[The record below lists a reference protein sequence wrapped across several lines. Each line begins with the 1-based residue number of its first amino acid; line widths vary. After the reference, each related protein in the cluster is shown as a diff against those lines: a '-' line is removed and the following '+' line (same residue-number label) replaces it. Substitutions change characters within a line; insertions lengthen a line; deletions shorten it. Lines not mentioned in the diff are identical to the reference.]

1 MVVKNIDKPIAT
13 THVGAYPKPKWFSQY
28 QLSGRDMLDVFKD
41 QTYEQAYRDAV
52 AAVIKDQELAG
63 VDIVADGKMAYDEF
77 RGGTGWFQYTLD
89 RVNGITGRS
98 EEITSIF
105 AGHPLEVIQ
114 EMASAYGSPVATEK
128 LSAGPMRLAL
138 EYKIS
143 KELTDK
149 PIKFNIG
156 DSSIIATMILNGGPY
171 EQQTDLIMDLAKI
184 YNKALRELD
193 EAGAPFIQ
201 TDTSPINVLP
211 SFREVSDDEFAF
223 FVDAFNTMFDGVKAE
238 KWIHVCWGRL
248 HGQPLL
254 GAGAERAWDIAYP
267 HLIETNADT
276 VNMHMSYAGDDVLKV
291 MGEYDTDK
299 NIALGAVSIS
309 SLLVE
314 SPEKIADL
322 LTNATKYVDPNKLY
336 ATTDCGLITIMDRTV
351 AQFKLKSLVEGANL
365 ARKEVT

>member
-1 MVVKNIDKPIAT
+1 MVVKNIEKPIAT
-13 THVGAYPKPKWFSQY
+13 THVGAYPKPKWFTPY
-28 QLSGRDMLDVFKD
+28 QLQGRDMLEAFKD
-41 QTYEQAYRDAV
+41 PTFEQAYRDAV
-52 AAVIKDQELAG
+52 AAVLKDQELAG
-63 VDIVADGKMAYDEF
+63 LDIVADGKMAYDEF

-89 RVNGITGRS
+89 RINGITGRS

-143 KELTDK
+143 EELTDK

-156 DSSIIATMILNGGPY
+156 DSSVIATMILNGGAY
-171 EQQTDLIMDLAKI
+171 KEQTDLIMDLAKI
-184 YNKALRELD
+184 YNGALRDLD
-193 EAGAPFIQ
+193 KTGVPFIQ

-223 FVDAFNTMFDGVKAE
+223 FVDAFNAMFDGVKAE

-267 HLIETNADT
+267 HLLETNADT
-276 VNMHMSYAGDDVLKV
+276 VNMHMSYAGEDVLRV
-291 MGEYDTDK
+291 MGEYESDK

-309 SLLVE
+309 NLLVE

-322 LTNATKYVDPNKLY
+322 LTNAVKFVDANKLY
-336 ATTDCGLITIMDRTV
+336 ATTDCGLITVMDRTV

-365 ARKEVT
+365 ARKEV